1 MVPSLEKKRSC
12 MLISPKQ
19 ILMYNPRDRS
29 VRYLLLRWKDQYIVF
44 PTSRDATSD
53 KMHPTVS
60 KGLLQIS

>member
-1 MVPSLEKKRSC
+1 